1 MQKLVFE
8 EASLIFE
15 RGKMIMVEINNPE
28 IDVDELMQKIREE
41 VLEHKN
47 NSQLANPT
55 SNSKILTI
63 KASIDYVEALVR
75 SAESRACVRD
85 KWPDTLSRFP
95 FNLTQGLQKLV
106 LKMLNLVFKDQREV
120 NSSLIRSLQESIG
133 INRLLIEQIASLKS
147 QTYSI
152 SIQKADENSFKDCE
166 KHLLDSFYTAFEE
179 KFRGSYEDIAD
190 RLKVYLPLV
199 KEARVG
205 RTESPV
211 LDIGCGRGEW
221 IELLQRSGY
230 VAQGLDLNSITVKEC
245 RAKGL
250 NVIKSDVIAYLQ
262 SLPEE
267 SVGAL
272 TGFHI
277 IEHLPFE
284 ILIKLFDEAARVLTP
299 GGLVIFETPNPQN
312 VLVAS
317 NTFYLDPTHRNPLP
331 SPMIKFMAESRG
343 LAQVRIIEL
352 HPYPEHLR
360 LKGSDVAERFSDY
373 FYGPQDYA
381 VIGYK
386 A

>member
-1 MQKLVFE
+1 
-8 EASLIFE
+8 
-15 RGKMIMVEINNPE
+15 MIMIE

-41 VLEHKN
+41 VLEHK
-47 NSQLANPT
+47 
-55 SNSKILTI
+55 SNSELVNPASNPKILTI
-63 KASIDYVEALVR
+63 KASIDHVEALIR
-75 SAESRACVRD
+75 NAESRSCVRD
-85 KWPDTLSRFP
+85 EWPNTLNRFP
-95 FNLTQGLQKLV
+95 FNSTQGLQKLV
-106 LKMLNLVFKDQREV
+106 LKVLNLVFKDQREV
-120 NSSLIRSLQESIG
+120 NSSLISSLQESVE
-133 INRLLIEQIASLKS
+133 INRLLVEQIASLKS

-152 SIQKADENSFKDCE
+152 SIQKSDEHDFKARE

-179 KFRGSYEDIAD
+179 NFRGSYEDIAD
-190 RLKVYLPLV
+190 RLKIYLPLV
-199 KEARVG
+199 KEAG
-205 RTESPV
+205 AGKIESPV

-221 IELLQRSGY
+221 IELLQRDGY
-230 VAQGLDLNSITVKEC
+230 VAKGLDLNSITVEEC

-250 NVIKSDVIAYLQ
+250 DVIKSDVIAYLQ

-267 SVGAL
+267 SLGAL

-284 ILIKLFDEAARVLTP
+284 ILIKLFDEAERVLVP

-343 LAQVRIIEL
+343 LGQVRIIEL
-352 HPYPEHLR
+352 HPCPEYLR
-360 LKGSDVAERFSDY
+360 LTGSDVAERFSDY